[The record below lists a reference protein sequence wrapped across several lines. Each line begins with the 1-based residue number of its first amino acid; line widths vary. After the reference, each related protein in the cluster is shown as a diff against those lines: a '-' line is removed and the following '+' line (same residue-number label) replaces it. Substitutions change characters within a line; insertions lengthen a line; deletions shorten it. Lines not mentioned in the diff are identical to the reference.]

1 MAFAILRTE
10 KLKTMG
16 EIGGSLAHTFRTR
29 ETANAD
35 PLRKKQNENSLD
47 SPDAVKDAINARL
60 PEKLRKNG
68 VLCVEHLITAS
79 PDWNGWGTDQEKQF
93 FEQSKKWLEDKYGKQ
108 NVVDTSI
115 HRDETTP
122 HLVAYVVPL
131 DPNTGRLNAR
141 KWLGGRA
148 VLSQMQTDFANH
160 VKNLGLERG
169 IEGSKAE
176 HTTIKDYYAKV
187 NQPTPKVKGVDR
199 PKAKVF
205 ETTTQ
210 YGERVIKDVLEQI
223 KPQWESMAELT
234 KEVKTARKDA
244 SEARKTLLEL
254 QNKVKPYLDVIRP
267 LNERE
272 RLKLHDVMN
281 DTGEKLQKRRLDAE
295 KQRNERLEQAK
306 IERWEKIYNNL
317 SVEHQVKAEFSLRL
331 IRERFKDDPAMM
343 EQKLDAVKNK
353 IGADPTALDKMEL
366 PKIKQQQDVE
376 VKQKE
381 AKSPKMDR

>member
-35 PLRKKQNENSLD
+35 PLRKRQNEHSLD

-93 FEQSKKWLEDKYGKQ
+93 FDQSKKWLEDKYGKQ
-108 NVVDTSI
+108 NVVATSI

-187 NQPTPKVKGVDR
+187 NQPTSKVKGVDR

-210 YGERVIKDVLEQI
+210 YGERVVKDVLEQI

-254 QNKVKPYLDVIRP
+254 QNKVQPYLDVIRP
-267 LNERE
+267 LNARE
-272 RLKLHDVMN
+272 QLKLHEVMN

-317 SVEHQVKAEFSLRL
+317 SAEHQVKAEFSLRL
-331 IRERFKDDPAMM
+331 IRERFKDDPAIM
-343 EQKLDAVKNK
+343 EQKLDAIKNK
-353 IGADPTALDKMEL
+353 IGADPTALDKVEL
-366 PKIKQQQDVE
+366 PEIKQQQDVE
-376 VKQKE
+376 IKHKE
-381 AKSPKMDR
+381 TKSPKMDR

>member
-35 PLRKKQNENSLD
+35 PLRKRQNEHSLD

-93 FEQSKKWLEDKYGKQ
+93 FDQSKKWLEDKYGKQ
-108 NVVDTSI
+108 NVVATSI

-210 YGERVIKDVLEQI
+210 YGERVVKDVLEQI

-254 QNKVKPYLDVIRP
+254 QNKVQPYLDVIRP
-267 LNERE
+267 LNARE
-272 RLKLHDVMN
+272 QLKLHEVMN

-317 SVEHQVKAEFSLRL
+317 SAEHQVKAEFSLRL
-331 IRERFKDDPAMM
+331 IRERFKDDPAIM
-343 EQKLDAVKNK
+343 EQKLDAIKNK
-353 IGADPTALDKMEL
+353 IGADPTALDKVEL
-366 PKIKQQQDVE
+366 PEIKQQQDVE
-376 VKQKE
+376 IKHKE
-381 AKSPKMDR
+381 TKSPKMDR

>member
-35 PLRKKQNENSLD
+35 PLRKRQNEHSLD

-93 FEQSKKWLEDKYGKQ
+93 FDQSKKWLEDKYGKQ
-108 NVVDTSI
+108 NVVATSI

-210 YGERVIKDVLEQI
+210 YGERVVKDVLEQI

-254 QNKVKPYLDVIRP
+254 QNKVQPYLDVIRP
-267 LNERE
+267 LNARE
-272 RLKLHDVMN
+272 QLKLHEVMN

-317 SVEHQVKAEFSLRL
+317 SAEHQVKAEFSLRL
-331 IRERFKDDPAMM
+331 IRERFKDDPAIM
-343 EQKLDAVKNK
+343 EQKLDAIKNK
-353 IGADPTALDKMEL
+353 IGADPTALDKVEL
-366 PKIKQQQDVE
+366 PEIKQQQDVE
-376 VKQKE
+376 IKQRETKTF
-381 AKSPKMDR
+381 KMDR

>member
-1 MAFAILRTE
+1 MA
-10 KLKTMG
+10 
-16 EIGGSLAHTFRTR
+16 
-29 ETANAD
+29 
-35 PLRKKQNENSLD
+35 
-47 SPDAVKDAINARL
+47 
-60 PEKLRKNG
+60 
-68 VLCVEHLITAS
+68 
-79 PDWNGWGTDQEKQF
+79 
-93 FEQSKKWLEDKYGKQ
+93 
-108 NVVDTSI
+108 TSI

-210 YGERVIKDVLEQI
+210 YGERVVKDVLEQI

-254 QNKVKPYLDVIRP
+254 QNKVQPYLDVIRP
-267 LNERE
+267 LNARE
-272 RLKLHDVMN
+272 QLKLHEVMN

-317 SVEHQVKAEFSLRL
+317 SAEHQVKAEFSLRL
-331 IRERFKDDPAMM
+331 IRERFKDDPAIM
-343 EQKLDAVKNK
+343 EQKLDAIKNK
-353 IGADPTALDKMEL
+353 IGADPTALDKVEL
-366 PKIKQQQDVE
+366 PEIKQQQDVE
-376 VKQKE
+376 IKHKE
-381 AKSPKMDR
+381 TKSPKMDR